1 MKGRLSKSEG
11 KQNKKT
17 KSCLNVLWKDFML
30 KKKKK
35 EEIKQ
40 ELKYKIKSE
49 DRDGG
54 GAKKSKK

>member
-30 KKKKK
+30 KKKK

>member
-1 MKGRLSKSEG
+1 MEG
-11 KQNKKT
+11 
-17 KSCLNVLWKDFML
+17 LHAE
-30 KKKKK
+30 KKKK

-54 GAKKSKK
+54 G

>member
-1 MKGRLSKSEG
+1 MFKCLMEG
-11 KQNKKT
+11 
-17 KSCLNVLWKDFML
+17 LHAE
-30 KKKKK
+30 KKK

-49 DRDGG
+49 DRVGG

>member
-1 MKGRLSKSEG
+1 MKGRPSKSEG

-30 KKKKK
+30 REKKK
-35 EEIKQ
+35 EIKQ

-49 DRDGG
+49 DRDE
-54 GAKKSKK
+54 GAKKVKNKM

>member
-1 MKGRLSKSEG
+1 MKGRPSKSEG

-17 KSCLNVLWKDFML
+17 NSCLNVLWKDFML
-30 KKKKK
+30 RKKKK
-35 EEIKQ
+35 EIKQ

-54 GAKKSKK
+54 LKK